1 MGLFMMACN
10 SEDEMPQDAAEQT
23 PVELED
29 VQDDLLQS
37 EMEESDIHH
46 EVPLEPEDPE
56 LPEPDT
62 VVDPERQDEPA
73 QQQSMQDQNSQP
85 DRARPVVTIP
95 PEVITPEYKPL
106 LNERNELVVSGRTV
120 DELIEL
126 IGEPPHLLRQG
137 HRGSGWHKEVWI
149 LPIYQEDSTGLYIYI
164 RNGNVEDWRLDTFVG
179 LGNHPQLLEWFK

>member
-1 MGLFMMACN
+1 MGVFMLACN
-10 SEDEMPQDAAEQT
+10 SEEEMPRDAAEQT

-29 VQDDLLQS
+29 VQDDLL
-37 EMEESDIHH
+37 EPEAEESDIHH
-46 EVPLEPEDPE
+46 EVPLDPEDPE

-73 QQQSMQDQNSQP
+73 QQQSIQDQNIRP
-85 DRARPVVTIP
+85 DDERPVVTIP
-95 PEVITPEYKPL
+95 PEVITPDYKPL

-120 DELIEL
+120 DELLEL

-179 LGNHPQLLEWFK
+179 VGNHPQLLEWFK